1 MIHTS
6 SGRDICPRQWGLT
19 EESMTSKS
27 IPFPPYHSKLILSQ
41 RLLDLLFKFF
51 TSWCLRVVPALFLR
65 DMYRA
70 LSVPASQPPPKTP
83 HYSPM
88 LHNALIALAAAFSDD
103 PRICDLAT
111 RQKFATVAKG
121 YIDVECQKPNICVVQ
136 ALSLLGS
143 FHSSQGDENLGYMY
157 FGESDEDA
165 QNRARLTFPP
175 RYEHPNWSNP
185 LVDFIL
191 RAGCYANPMS
201 YSVGLNI
208 DCSGWVKSGLISHD
222 DMLDRNWAHWTSFSL
237 VCLLTCPYARHFSQ
251 TVF

>member
-6 SGRDICPRQWGLT
+6 NGRVTCHRQSLLT
-19 EESMTSKS
+19 EESMTSMS
-27 IPFPPYHSKLILSQ
+27 IHLSPYNATLIHAH

-70 LSVPASQPPPKTP
+70 LSVPASQTPPKTP

-103 PRICDLAT
+103 PHISDLAT

-121 YIDVECQKPNICVVQ
+121 YIDLECQRPNICVVQ

-157 FGESDEDA
+157 FGESDENTETEADLPVS
-165 QNRARLTFPP
+165 RK
-175 RYEHPNWSNP
+175 
-185 LVDFIL
+185 V
-191 RAGCYANPMS
+191 
-201 YSVGLNI
+201 
-208 DCSGWVKSGLISHD
+208 
-222 DMLDRNWAHWTSFSL
+222 
-237 VCLLTCPYARHFSQ
+237 
-251 TVF
+251 